1 MIFYLFILNYLL
13 IINLIKAINNLL
25 YNLIQLIFITLK
37 YLISF
42 QTNFIL
48 YISIKNHILIQYHSL
63 YLFILHLI
71 TNLIL

>member
-13 IINLIKAINNLL
+13 IINLIITINNLL
-25 YNLIQLIFITLK
+25 YHLIHIIFITLK

-48 YISIKNHILIQYHSL
+48 YISIKNHILIQYH
-63 YLFILHLI
+63 LFKSFNLHFIIIPIL
-71 TNLIL
+71 